1 MIFKDLNG
9 YFINVRI
16 IKIFNIFIH
25 DKQEE

>member
-16 IKIFNIFIH
+16 IKIFINLILNI
-25 DKQEE
+25 QEG

>member
-16 IKIFNIFIH
+16 IKIFINFIQNI
-25 DKQEE
+25 QEG

>member
-16 IKIFNIFIH
+16 IKIFINFIQN
-25 DKQEE
+25 KQEA